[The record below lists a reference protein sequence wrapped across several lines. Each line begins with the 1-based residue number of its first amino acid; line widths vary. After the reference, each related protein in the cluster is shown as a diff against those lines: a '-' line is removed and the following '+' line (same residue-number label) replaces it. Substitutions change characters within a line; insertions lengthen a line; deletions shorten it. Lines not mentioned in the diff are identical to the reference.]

1 MEHTDL
7 ALRLSMPGPKRILA
21 LDGGGIRGLV
31 TLGYLASIEKILRIR
46 HRRPEMVLCDYFD
59 LIGGTSTGTIIGTL
73 LCLGWSVDRI
83 RSMYLTLG
91 REAFQPR
98 KNWFGPLGR
107 LLGAKFDEK
116 PLEALLIK
124 HLGHRTLGSSEL
136 QSGLVIIIKRIDT
149 GSVWV
154 MLNVP
159 GHCYYE
165 MNRSMPLWELVRSS
179 TAAPTFFKPRLVEDV
194 APGENAIFV
203 DGGVSMHG
211 NPALQLLM
219 VATLQGYALNWPL
232 GEDKL
237 LLCSVG
243 TGGIPRFTEKNAVRK
258 FTNLQ
263 WLANLITQLM
273 QDASLHNQT
282 ILQWMSRSP
291 TARFID
297 GQIGSL
303 ESDQLTNPALITYL
317 RYNTILDRS
326 ELMELGLEYTES
338 QVKKLKNMSEVRN
351 ISQLDRIG
359 LAAGE
364 RQIREEHFPQTFD
377 LTDEDR

>member
-1 MEHTDL
+1 
-7 ALRLSMPGPKRILA
+7 
-21 LDGGGIRGLV
+21 
-31 TLGYLASIEKILRIR
+31 
-46 HRRPEMVLCDYFD
+46 
-59 LIGGTSTGTIIGTL
+59 
-73 LCLGWSVDRI
+73 
-83 RSMYLTLG
+83 
-91 REAFQPR
+91 
-98 KNWFGPLGR
+98 
-107 LLGAKFDEK
+107 
-116 PLEALLIK
+116 
-124 HLGHRTLGSSEL
+124 
-136 QSGLVIIIKRIDT
+136 
-149 GSVWV
+149 
-154 MLNVP
+154 
-159 GHCYYE
+159 
-165 MNRSMPLWELVRSS
+165 
-179 TAAPTFFKPRLVEDV
+179 
-194 APGENAIFV
+194 
-203 DGGVSMHG
+203 MHG

-326 ELMELGLEYTES
+326 ELMELGLKYTES